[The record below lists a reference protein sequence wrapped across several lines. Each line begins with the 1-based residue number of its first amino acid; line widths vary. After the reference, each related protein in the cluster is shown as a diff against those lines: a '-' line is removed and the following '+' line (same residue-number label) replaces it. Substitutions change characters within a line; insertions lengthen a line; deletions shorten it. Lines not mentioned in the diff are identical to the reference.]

1 MGSPRLLL
9 LVVSLL
15 FDLVTVLAQPTDSI
29 RAVRPPKAFSL
40 FPIPV
45 VYYTPETRLAYG
57 VALSATFRFRRDYAL
72 VKNDTVRALS
82 NQSAYP
88 RPSNIQLIGAYT
100 QNKQVLLFV
109 PFQIFYDRN
118 QYYFYGEAGYYKY
131 SYNFF
136 GYGQREVSAENYS
149 VDFPRIRLNAFRRVR
164 PNLYA
169 GLRYEYEKYDVTK
182 VDPDGLLATN
192 AVPGGL
198 GSLISGAG
206 AGLLYDT
213 RDNVFYPRKGVFAD
227 FSYLG
232 HGGATGSGFSY
243 NRYVADVTSYHP
255 LSKRAILAVN
265 YFVSL
270 TGGTAPFNAMSALG
284 SGKKLRGYYEA
295 RFRDE
300 NAALLQA
307 DLRVNVWKRISA
319 VVFGGVGILGNSQQ
333 LLRADAPKAAGGA
346 GLRVRINDDGLNI
359 RADYGIGNH
368 STGLYLTIG
377 EAF

>member
-1 MGSPRLLL
+1 MRAFCYIICLLIGFCGSG
-9 LVVSLL
+9 V
-15 FDLVTVLAQPTDSI
+15 AQPADSI
-29 RAVRPPKAFSL
+29 PKANAPRAFSL

-45 VYYTPETRLAYG
+45 VYYTPETRFAYG
-57 VALSATFRFRRDYAL
+57 IALSATFRFRRDYRL
-72 VKNDTVRALS
+72 VKDDTARAVNNS
-82 NQSAYP
+82 TSQP

-100 QNKQVLLFV
+100 QNKQLLLFV
-109 PFQIFYDRN
+109 PFQVFYDRN

-136 GYGQREVSAENYS
+136 GAGEREVPAENYS
-149 VDFPRIRLNAFRRVR
+149 VNFPRIRLNAFRRVR
-164 PNLYA
+164 PNVYA

-182 VDPDGLLATN
+182 VDPDGLLTTDV
-192 AVPGGL
+192 VPGGL

-206 AGLLYDT
+206 VGLLYDT
-213 RDNVFYPRKGVFAD
+213 RDNVFYPSKGVFAD

-232 HGGATGSGFSY
+232 HGSGTGSAFSY
-243 NRYVADVTSYHP
+243 NRYVADVSSYHS
-255 LSKRAILAVN
+255 LNKRVVLAVN
-265 YFVSL
+265 YVVSL

-300 NAALLQA
+300 NAALLQTE
-307 DLRVNVWKRISA
+307 LRVNVWKRLSA
-319 VVFGGVGILGNSQQ
+319 VVFGGIGVLGNSQQ
-333 LLRADAPKAAGGA
+333 LLRFDAPKAAGGA
-346 GLRVRINDDGLNI
+346 GLRVRINDDRLNI
-359 RADYGIGNH
+359 RADYGIGNG

>member
-1 MGSPRLLL
+1 MRAYRYTICLLMGLGGVGS
-9 LVVSLL
+9 
-15 FDLVTVLAQPTDSI
+15 AQPADSS
-29 RAVRPPKAFSL
+29 RQAGAPKAFSL

-45 VYYTPETRLAYG
+45 VYYTPETRFAYG
-57 VALSATFRFRRDYAL
+57 AALSATFRFRRDYLL
-72 VKNDTVRALS
+72 VKNDTARAVS
-82 NQSAYP
+82 NATSRP

-100 QNKQVLLFV
+100 QNQQLLLFV
-109 PFQIFYDRN
+109 PFQVFYDRN

-136 GYGQREVSAENYS
+136 GFGEREVSAENYS

-164 PNLYA
+164 PNIYA

-182 VDPDGLLATN
+182 TDPDGLLATN
-192 AVPGGL
+192 TVPGGL
-198 GSLISGAG
+198 GSVIAG
-206 AGLLYDT
+206 AGVGVLYDT
-213 RDNVFYPRKGVFAD
+213 RDNVFYPSKGIFAD

-232 HGGATGSGFSY
+232 HGIGTGSEFSY
-243 NRYVADVTSYHP
+243 NRYVADVSSYHS
-255 LSKRAILAVN
+255 LHSRVTLAAN

-307 DLRVNVWKRISA
+307 ELRVNVWKRLGA
-319 VVFGGVGILGNSQQ
+319 VVFGGVGVLGNSQQ
-333 LLRADAPKAAGGA
+333 LLRLNAPKAAGGA
-346 GLRVRINDDGLNI
+346 GLRVRINDDKLNI
-359 RADYGIGNH
+359 RADYGIGNG

>member
-1 MGSPRLLL
+1 MGLYRYFSFALIYL
-9 LVVSLL
+9 
-15 FDLVTVLAQPTDSI
+15 TVLYPALAQSTDSS
-29 RAVRPPKAFSL
+29 RQFSVPKAFSL

-45 VYYTPETRLAYG
+45 VYYTPETRFAYG
-57 VALSATFRFRRDYAL
+57 AALSATFRFRRDYQL
-72 VKNDTVRALS
+72 VKNDTVRAVS
-82 NQSAYP
+82 NGTIRP

-100 QNKQVLLFV
+100 QNKQLLLFV

-136 GYGQREVSAENYS
+136 GFGTREVPTENYS
-149 VDFPRIRLNAFRRVR
+149 VNFPRIRLNAFRRVR

-169 GLRYEYEKYDVTK
+169 GLRYEYEKYDVTN
-182 VDPDGLLATN
+182 VTPDGLLVTN
-192 AVPGGL
+192 QVPGGL
-198 GSLISGAG
+198 GSLIAGAG
-206 AGLLYDT
+206 VGLLYDT
-213 RDNVFYPRKGVFAD
+213 RDNVFYPARGIFAD

-232 HGGATGSGFSY
+232 HGNGTGSEFSY
-243 NRYVADVTSYHP
+243 NRYVADVASYHS
-255 LSKRAILAVN
+255 LSDRAILAVN

-300 NAALLQA
+300 NAALIQTE
-307 DLRVNVWKRISA
+307 LRVNIWKRLGA
-319 VVFGGVGILGNSQQ
+319 VVFGGIGVLGNSQQ
-333 LLRADAPKAAGGA
+333 LFRFDALKAAGGA
-346 GLRVRINDDGLNI
+346 GLRVRINDDKLNI